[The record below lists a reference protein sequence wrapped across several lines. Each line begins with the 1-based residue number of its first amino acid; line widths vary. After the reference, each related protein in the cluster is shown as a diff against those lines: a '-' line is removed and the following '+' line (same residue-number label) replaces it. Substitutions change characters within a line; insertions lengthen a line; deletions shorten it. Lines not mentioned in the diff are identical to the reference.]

1 MQTKLRDPLS
11 FLLNVMQLSY
21 KQKKKKKMQNETFLL
36 GKQSILFLSK
46 TYSEG
51 ANSSE
56 TAIFNQ

>member
-1 MQTKLRDPLS
+1 MQTNLRDLLS

-21 KQKKKKKMQNETFLL
+21 KKKMQNETFLL

-56 TAIFNQ
+56 TAVFNQ

>member
-21 KQKKKKKMQNETFLL
+21 KQKKKMQNETFLL

-56 TAIFNQ
+56 TAVFNQ

>member
-21 KQKKKKKMQNETFLL
+21 KQKKKKMQNETFLL

-56 TAIFNQ
+56 TAVFNQ